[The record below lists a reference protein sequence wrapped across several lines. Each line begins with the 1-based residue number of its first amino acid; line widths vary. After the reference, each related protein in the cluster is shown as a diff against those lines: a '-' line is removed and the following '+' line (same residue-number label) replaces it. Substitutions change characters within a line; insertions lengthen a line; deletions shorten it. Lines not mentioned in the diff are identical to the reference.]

1 MRYQE
6 RIYSQNQ
13 NSAVRNRT
21 FNNFNMSSDICVFN
35 SPLYNVSG
43 ATKIDCCI
51 CPSEIIPHDTYSG
64 NPVTLPTTYT
74 GDCVDVTT
82 TMRAAFDAAISD
94 YNISGETAITSRIF
108 IEDLTCSKV
117 VKFRDLANLPYEAW
131 IVYNLE
137 GNLDGYFILDYT
149 NTQNTIKKTSPNNLG
164 GSGQCCDNMY
174 YDHIVYWN
182 SWLSTGYTGTTNYVL
197 DVPYSS
203 ATSCNVAKVPC
214 TTGGTITGATYIIS
228 ANTQTIPLTFD
239 FTANTQTFID
249 TNANFR
255 YQIYKYDSNINGF
268 NGIPVYRSEILNYS
282 AFSATNTTTQYIPS
296 SGITIDG
303 DYMVKGFYQF
313 SACTDF
319 LRRLGKGVD
328 TVNYIYGSE
337 YNIYDKNLD
346 YYFVAIKQAEIP
358 NLKNNG
364 TNDSAVNSFRQ
375 TVYFPEPNIQNF
387 AAPSNIGGFILTL
400 NGLVLAEGY
409 DYTYTYSAD
418 VVTLNG
424 YTAEDDI
431 ITFIYTAGGGINFV
445 SDNIDITTTIVSG
458 VTNAQGSNLVY
469 FNTTNSKYEVYTSLT
484 PLQGNDIILMLNGV
498 TLANNIDYYQSTSNS
513 KRIILEGDLVVG
525 DIITIVYFP
534 QNGTVNG
541 LNTNKP
547 MVTWYISELPKK
559 NNGFFSLEV
568 STGNTFNTFYYSGHT
583 DYDTLS
589 NYYSDSFIA
598 SGTVGT
604 KLYYRVK
611 NQKNYETLCGNIV
624 TSIVYSDIIPIVI
637 QSNAINSY

>member
-6 RIYSQNQ
+6 RIYIQNQ
-13 NSAVRNRT
+13 NSAVRNRS
-21 FNNFNMSSDICVFN
+21 FNNFNMSTDMCVFN

-43 ATKIDCCI
+43 TTKIDCCV

-74 GDCVDVTT
+74 GDCTDVTS
-82 TMRAAFDAAISD
+82 TMRNTINAAILE

-117 VKFRDLANLPYEAW
+117 VKFRDLANLPYESW

-137 GNLDGYFILDYT
+137 GNLDGYFISDYT
-149 NTQNTIKKTSPNNLG
+149 DTQNTIIRTSSNNLG
-164 GSGQCCDNMY
+164 FFGQCCDNAY
-174 YDHIVYWN
+174 NNHIVYWN
-182 SWLSTGYTGTTNYVL
+182 SWLSTGYTGTTNYTL
-197 DVPYSS
+197 DTPYSS

-255 YQIYKYDSNINGF
+255 YQIYKYSDSINGF
-268 NGIPVYRSEILNYS
+268 NGIPVYRSEILKYS
-282 AFSATNTTTQYIPS
+282 AFSATNTTTQYIPA

-303 DYMVKGFYQF
+303 DYMIKGFYQF

-319 LRRLGKGVD
+319 LNRLGKGID
-328 TVNYIYGSE
+328 TINYIYGSE

-346 YYFVAIKQAEIP
+346 YYFVAVKQAEIP
-358 NLKNNG
+358 TFINNG
-364 TNDSAVNSFRQ
+364 SNEEGISNLRQ
-375 TVYFPEPNIQNF
+375 SVFFPEPNIQTF
-387 AAPSNIGGFILTL
+387 AAPSNIGGFIMTL
-400 NGLVLAEGY
+400 NGLVLAKDY
-409 DYTYTYSAD
+409 DYTYSAD
-418 VVTLNG
+418 VITLNG

-431 ITFIYTAGGGINFV
+431 ISFIYTSGGGPNFV
-445 SDNIDITTTIVSG
+445 SDNIDINSPIVSG
-458 VTNAQGSNLVY
+458 VTDGQGSNLVY
-469 FNTTNSKYEVYTSLT
+469 YNTTNNKYEVYTSLV
-484 PLQGNDIILMLNGV
+484 PSILNDIILMLNGV
-498 TLANNIDYYQSTSNS
+498 TLANNIDYYQSTSNP
-513 KRIILEGDLVVG
+513 KRIILEGDLAVD
-525 DIITIVYFP
+525 DIITIIYFP

-541 LNTNKP
+541 LNTNTP
-547 MVTWYISELPKK
+547 IVSWFINDLPQK

-568 STGNTFNTFYYSGHT
+568 STGNTFTNFYYSGYT
-583 DYDTLS
+583 SYNTTAS
-589 NYYSDSFIA
+589 YYSDSFIA
-598 SGTVGT
+598 SGNVGT
-604 KLYYRVK
+604 TLYYRVK

-624 TSIVYSDIIPIVI
+624 TSIAYSDIIPIVI